1 MRIIVVRLSRNHS
14 AKTRQ
19 YLAKK
24 GFAVFEVNKITAEI
38 QGTKPSDDEEEAS
51 NEDKVLHLDERWYYY
66 ECIYNGNCSLE
77 EFLQI
82 MEKLEEDSSVTA
94 VSYERR

>member
-24 GFAVFEVNKITAEI
+24 GFAVFEVNKITDEHTGAK
-38 QGTKPSDDEEEAS
+38 TSDEEVSADEHI
-51 NEDKVLHLDERWYYY
+51 LYLDEKWYYY